1 MNLAQFFSFPPTL
14 PRQLKSNFIYLLWDM
29 GWWGLYM
36 GGTASF
42 LTIYATRCGATSVQ
56 IGLLTALPAL
66 LSLGLSLPAGR
77 LLKRFPAQR
86 ATVWSAFTGRIL
98 FLIYAVLPW
107 VLPISR
113 QFDAIL
119 VVAFLSVIPNT
130 VIGISFSQF
139 FMEAVP
145 SHWRGAVVG
154 TRNAIGSIISFIVT
168 ILCGQILSR
177 LVFPRGYQVVFL
189 IGFVGGIMT
198 VYQLYHVHRV
208 DNGHSIDALPPVEI
222 PPPALQKQRFFPALD
237 RHGRTYLRIIGL
249 LFLFNLTNNMVAP
262 LIPNLLVHTLQLS
275 DATISVGT
283 SMSTLLVL
291 IVSLFIA
298 RMTRRT
304 GNRAATAMGAG
315 LLSFQAIALALAHSP
330 VLYLVSAAISG
341 VATGIINAA
350 QYNYHLDNVPSVEP
364 SSWLS
369 VNLLL
374 GNAAVLLGSLGGPE
388 IARLID
394 VPAALFFFGGL
405 RLAVGLAI
413 LKWG

>member
-1 MNLAQFFSFPPTL
+1 
-14 PRQLKSNFIYLLWDM
+14 
-29 GWWGLYM
+29 M

-66 LSLGLSLPAGR
+66 LSLLLSLPAGR

-86 ATVWSAFTGRIL
+86 ATVWSAFSGRIL
-98 FLIYAVLPW
+98 FIIYAILPW

-119 VVAFLSVIPNT
+119 VVAILSVIPNT
-130 VIGISFSQF
+130 IIGISFSQF
-139 FMEAVP
+139 IMEAVP
-145 SHWRGAVVG
+145 STWRGAVVG
-154 TRNAIGSIISFIVT
+154 TRNALGSIISFGVT
-168 ILCGQILSR
+168 IISGQILSR
-177 LVFPRGYQVVFL
+177 LVFPLGYQVVFV
-189 IGFVGGIMT
+189 IGFIGAIMT
-198 VYQLYHVHRV
+198 VYQLYHVHPV
-208 DNGHSIDALPPVEI
+208 TDVPSVSGIYPMEPPAPVVISPPATSKTGFFPPV
-222 PPPALQKQRFFPALD
+222 D
-237 RHGRTYLRIIGL
+237 GHGRTYLRIIGL
-249 LFLFNLTNNMVAP
+249 LFLFNLTNNMIAP
-262 LIPNLLVHTLQLS
+262 LIPNLLVRTLQLS

-304 GNRAATAMGAG
+304 GNRAATSLGAG
-315 LLSFQAIALALAHSP
+315 LLAFQAIALALAHNS
-330 VLYLVSAAISG
+330 VLYLVSAVIG
-341 VATGIINAA
+341 GIATGIINTA
-350 QYNYHLDNVPSVEP
+350 QYNYHLDNVPNTEP
-364 SSWLS
+364 ANWLA

-374 GNAAVLLGSLGGPE
+374 GNAAVLLGALGGPE
-388 IARLID
+388 IAGLIH
-394 VPAALFFFGGL
+394 VPSALILFGGL